1 MRKRFWS
8 RTVFVLAVCCSTL
21 GVSGADGNPE
31 KDASPFIVSSYI
43 RASFYEIDRVSS
55 ESMNACTD
63 LIFMACSPYPD
74 GRLCFEIP
82 DNQASFSGGAVY
94 LKDAAGRTGVVS
106 FDGTGVMNGGYDLLN
121 TATAGV
127 SQFSFGTWIYVDE
140 WRCGGELFRK
150 SAGIHNVS
158 LTLGREAGG
167 LRFSVDGSSA
177 DFAGTGLSEG
187 GWHYVALSYNAKGS
201 SPSFLYVDG
210 KVHGFPENGGLKG
223 KPVPFMQEEM
233 FLGGGLK
240 GKLDNTFFNSA
251 ALSASEVARL
261 QRSDT
266 LRYDSWRMSKTLS
279 YWKYDKPDNP
289 GEDSR
294 TWAHVLRDIRSEVT
308 SRKTMLR
315 LGITSGAWK
324 SMCESPE
331 ARKVFASALKDL
343 IEKYSFDGVDLDFE
357 WPANTEEGFR
367 GYNETVRVV
376 REEIGDAPVFSVSL
390 HPISYKLSE
399 EAVAA
404 LDFISIQAYGP
415 RPVRFPYAQYVK
427 DLQKVLEYGLP
438 AKKLVAGVPFFGVE
452 SNGKL
457 DTESYYAFVMQNLV
471 KDSAQERAVCRG
483 KEFLFDGQDAIR
495 KKTRY
500 ALGLGL
506 RGMMSWDLATDMP
519 VTDRRSLLR
528 AMNEEIEIG
537 RQHSKK

>member
-1 MRKRFWS
+1 
-8 RTVFVLAVCCSTL
+8 
-21 GVSGADGNPE
+21 
-31 KDASPFIVSSYI
+31 
-43 RASFYEIDRVSS
+43 
-55 ESMNACTD
+55 
-63 LIFMACSPYPD
+63 
-74 GRLCFEIP
+74 
-82 DNQASFSGGAVY
+82 
-94 LKDAAGRTGVVS
+94 
-106 FDGTGVMNGGYDLLN
+106 
-121 TATAGV
+121 
-127 SQFSFGTWIYVDE
+127 
-140 WRCGGELFRK
+140 
-150 SAGIHNVS
+150 
-158 LTLGREAGG
+158 
-167 LRFSVDGSSA
+167 
-177 DFAGTGLSEG
+177 
-187 GWHYVALSYNAKGS
+187 
-201 SPSFLYVDG
+201 
-210 KVHGFPENGGLKG
+210 
-223 KPVPFMQEEM
+223 MQEEM

-251 ALSASEVARL
+251 ALSVSEVARL

-427 DLQKVLEYGLP
+427 DLQEVLEYGLP